1 MLCSITSSP
10 SSRAGRAEVR
20 LQVERGQATVEL
32 ALVLPVVAVV
42 ALALFDV
49 GLVLRD
55 NVLCVHA
62 AREAARA
69 LAVGEDPV
77 SAARRRSGLGSALS
91 VSSDPTTGTATVEL
105 DLAARLPVLGR
116 LLAGAKLRQS
126 ATMRMEVMRAPP
138 RSSKSGLEEREGERL
153 VERFVPVAALR

>member
-1 MLCSITSSP
+1 M
-10 SSRAGRAEVR
+10 G
-20 LQVERGQATVEL
+20 ERDRRRRREGGQSTVEL

-42 ALALFDV
+42 ALALVDI

-77 SAARRRSGLGSALS
+77 AAARSRSGLGTALA
-91 VSSDPTTGTATVEL
+91 VNVDAATGTVSVEL
-105 DLAARLPVLGR
+105 PLAGR
-116 LLAGAKLRQS
+116 LSILSRLAGGANLRQR
-126 ATMRMEVMRAPP
+126 ATMRIEADAARPP
-138 RSSKSGLEEREGERL
+138 
-153 VERFVPVAALR
+153 